1 MFEIATKK
9 LMLLYT
15 LCMLELTRKASKVS
29 MILHILC
36 VQEFDMDE
44 DTSLFIS
51 NMIKLNMKNI
61 W

>member
-1 MFEIATKK
+1 MFEIVTKK
-9 LMLLYT
+9 LMLLNT
-15 LCMLELTRKASKVS
+15 LCVLELTRKASKVS

-36 VQEFDMDE
+36 VQEFDMHE

-61 W
+61 C